1 MKEIILKQ
9 LTQEDFKENDKRK
22 YPNLKFFK
30 SKSEISKIL
39 KQKVKIIRKIG
50 EGSFSDVYMGY
61 LGEENKIPIA
71 VKVLK
76 EDEIGD
82 ELLLY
87 HVMLPWSPYG

>member
-30 SKSEISKIL
+30 PKSEISKIL

-50 EGSFSDVYMGY
+50 EGSFSDVYKGY
-61 LGEENKIPIA
+61 LGEENKIPI
-71 VKVLK
+71 VSFKR
-76 EDEIGD
+76 
-82 ELLLY
+82 
-87 HVMLPWSPYG
+87 